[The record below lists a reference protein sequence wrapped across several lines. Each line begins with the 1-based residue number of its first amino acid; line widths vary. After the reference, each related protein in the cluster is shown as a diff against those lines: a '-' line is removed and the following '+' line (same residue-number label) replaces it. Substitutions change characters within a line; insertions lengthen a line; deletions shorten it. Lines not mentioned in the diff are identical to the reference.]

1 MPKLTRIKKGFDF
14 LSPFYDFL
22 LYITSGNYIPRSQLL
37 LADSFPDADK
47 VLILGGG
54 TGTFLAD
61 LLSLYK
67 VKKVVYVD
75 ISPGMIRQSKKRLA
89 SNQQFYEK
97 VDFRTGSLDVIGK
110 EEKFDFVITNYFL
123 DVFPETELPTLIS
136 KLIQHLNEEGSWL
149 VTDFHHGN
157 KNYKNRMFRV
167 ITSLLYLFFRVVC
180 GIKCK
185 KLPDIAKIMKN
196 RKLHLEKEAF
206 MVKGLLR
213 TAIYR
218 KITG

>member
-1 MPKLTRIKKGFDF
+1 MPKLSRIKKGFDF
-14 LSPFYDFL
+14 LSPYYDFL

-54 TGTFLAD
+54 TGTFLID

-75 ISPGMIRQSKKRLA
+75 ISSGMIRQSKKRLGF
-89 SNQQFYEK
+89 NKQFYEQ
-97 VDFRTGSLDVIGK
+97 VDFRTGSLEVIEK
-110 EEKFDFVITNYFL
+110 EEKFDFIITNYFL
-123 DVFPETELPTLIS
+123 DVFPETDLQGIIS
-136 KLIQHLNEEGSWL
+136 NLIQHLKEGGSWL
-149 VTDFHHGN
+149 VTDFHHGSN
-157 KNYKNRMFRV
+157 NYKSRIFPV
-167 ITSLLYLFFRVVC
+167 ITALLYLFFRAIC
-180 GIKCK
+180 RIKCK
-185 KLPDIAKIMKN
+185 RLPDISKIMQN

-206 MVKGLLR
+206 MLKGLLR